1 MVIIADSGAVYGF
14 FNHKDEHHAQLRVLF
29 ERERNILIPTAVL
42 AEIAYLLET
51 RVGTKALEI
60 FLKAIENRLLLL
72 AGSEADIRRIR
83 ELVVKYGDLPLGF
96 ADAAVIALA
105 EREGG
110 RVATTDRRHFTIVK
124 AKRPLK
130 LLPEP

>member
-1 MVIIADSGAVYGF
+1 VVIVADSGAIYGF
-14 FNHKDEHHAQLRVLF
+14 FNKKDEHHSQLKALF
-29 ERERNILIPTAVL
+29 GQEKSILIPTAVL

-51 RVGTKALEI
+51 RVGTRALVV
-60 FLKAIENRLLLL
+60 FLRALENRLLLL

-83 ELVVKYGDLPLGF
+83 ELVVKYDDLPLGF

-110 RVATTDRRHFTIVK
+110 RIATTDRRHFSIVK
-124 AKRPLK
+124 AKRQLK
-130 LLPEP
+130 LFP